1 MRDFINLVWTLD
13 SDYIVVD
20 EIIFTANTKIEIFL
34 YLILNDTSSVKKK
47 KLVEIL
53 CYYINMIYK
62 I

>member
-47 KLVEIL
+47 KIS
-53 CYYINMIYK
+53 
-62 I
+62 